1 MTSTHK
7 LFLYKCLFVVG
18 IIIGAA
24 GCFGKRGLYEIKER
38 PYPVLHEDDS
48 TVRLGSKDD
57 NVFIEIRSVAANK
70 PMENLAIYYPALF
83 PGGEI
88 IRPGDREEYVK
99 VNGHNAYKVVFQTKY
114 IRKRKRITGSEKEAK
129 KSLPNGW
136 TIMTMED
143 PLTGKPIPVMY
154 GPIIPQQKIL
164 YVVQGTSRIYYV
176 LLRADGDAIDAAV
189 KTFDKLVK
197 EGIDYQ

>member
-1 MTSTHK
+1 MMSTQK
-7 LFLYKCLFVVG
+7 PIFYKGLLVLGIVIGVVG
-18 IIIGAA
+18 
-24 GCFGKRGLYEIKER
+24 CLGKRGGYEIKER
-38 PYPVLHEDDS
+38 PYPVVYEDDS

-57 NVFIEIRSVAANK
+57 NVLIEIRSAATSK
-70 PMENLAIYYPALF
+70 PMDNLAIYYPALF

-88 IRPGDREEYVK
+88 IRPGDREEYVR

-114 IRKRKRITGSEKEAK
+114 IRKRKRIIGSEEQVK
-129 KSLPNGW
+129 KSLPPGW

-143 PLTGKPIPVMY
+143 PISGKPIPVMY

-164 YVVQGTSRIYYV
+164 YLVQGTSRIYYV
-176 LLRADGDAIDAAV
+176 LLRADGDAIDSAV
-189 KTFDKLVK
+189 KTFDRFVK